1 MELTSLSGLSIRLSC
16 GFRPKYCAA
25 AFVAGR
31 LWWSHWSVEL
41 GHAACIWGYLV
52 QPLRGNLKL
61 VYVGSQ
67 PMGMLLV
74 VGYRGSCAPKADFAS
89 LLELGCN
96 QGWTPRPA
104 KNSSPVKYP
113 CSPTTQKW
121 WKLRGKMKVTLSN
134 LSNSL
139 MEQWERQSNDYDH
152 NCDHD
157 LKCWVYLVI

>member
-1 MELTSLSGLSIRLSC
+1 MVLTSLSVLSIRLSC

-74 VGYRGSCAPKADFAS
+74 VGYRGSCAPKADLSS
-89 LLELGCN
+89 LLGLGCN
-96 QGWTPRPA
+96 QGWTPPPLQRTLPPWNILAAHHA
-104 KNSSPVKYP
+104 KKVK
-113 CSPTTQKW
+113 TAGQNK
-121 WKLRGKMKVTLSN
+121 GHTLESIQFIN
-134 LSNSL
+134 GT
-139 MEQWERQSNDYDH
+139 MRTPKQWLWS
-152 NCDHD
+152 
-157 LKCWVYLVI
+157 